1 MTDNELEIAE
11 LLGTINRL
19 TGERDRARETAIRLL
34 WEADIAQTGQAMV
47 YQMTAV
53 DAYRAGIHEA
63 IETIHSI
70 PIYRWPY
77 DKEADQYD
85 ECITV
90 DSALVKLYARLQG
103 QKP

>member
-1 MTDNELEIAE
+1 MSDDVVVAE

-19 TGERDRARETAIRLL
+19 TGERDRARDIAVRLL
-34 WEADIAQTGQAMV
+34 WEADIAQSGQAMV
-47 YQMTAV
+47 YQMTAL

-77 DKEADQYD
+77 EAASDQYQ

-90 DSALVKLYARLQG
+90 DSALTALYAVVQG
-103 QKP
+103 EK